1 MQTMAQG
8 GALVLRVDL
17 VLDLPGLRSCRQNM
31 QGALHCAL
39 IAHTPLLKRGTVL
52 VDVFDNGT
60 GLQMCTC

>member
-1 MQTMAQG
+1 
-8 GALVLRVDL
+8 LVLRVDL